1 MKTKDVKTKDVKIKQ
16 GEGPAGTKEEFLQEL
31 FVTRDGVGE
40 ESRYNMVYDDKV
52 DAVQE
57 GNPSC
62 TLVATYKLV
71 KVERLALK
79 RSTKVVTLKDPK

>member
-1 MKTKDVKTKDVKIKQ
+1 MGKDVKIKQ

-31 FVTRDGVGE
+31 FVTRDGAG
-40 ESRYNMVYDDKV
+40 DDGRFERMYRTKP
-52 DAVQE
+52 DAVE
-57 GNPSC
+57 NNCHDC

-79 RSTKVVTLKDPK
+79 LSTKVVTLKDPK